1 MSYQEYVYLT
11 FKDLVL
17 ILLLFRNAIQERFDC
32 YCYSKCL
39 RSSWYVHFLLFFH
52 LFFFICLFPHKSR
65 VDSWSSSFFSF
76 FFVDYWAFFHRSRLT
91 RTDNAKKKKISKR
104 GNGFRDLVRMV
115 LEYSSIF
122 LPVIGLGRVMKQ
134 NNTCINRSG
143 ILTLL
148 FFI

>member
-1 MSYQEYVYLT
+1 MQFKNALT
-11 FKDLVL
+11 ATA
-17 ILLLFRNAIQERFDC
+17 ILSASALAGMYTF
-32 YCYSKCL
+32 S
-39 RSSWYVHFLLFFH
+39 FFFIF
-52 LFFFICLFPHKSR
+52 FFFICLFPHKSR
-65 VDSWSSSFFSF
+65 VDSWSSSLFSF

-91 RTDNAKKKKISKR
+91 RTDNAKKKISKR